1 MEKRIMKNKSLNK
14 KDLKISLI
22 ITLLCS
28 IGTIF
33 VLLYQS
39 NLVPSEINGM
49 SKDVI
54 LLISFLQSVVLIFIA
69 SFLGLKLA
77 RATNFNKGILGW
89 AYSQGEN
96 RYRIN
101 KKSLAIAIGISFLCA
116 TLMMLSE
123 KFLWSVYIPEINDSM
138 YKFDI
143 IYLLSGIIYG
153 GIAEEVLLR
162 LFTLSFIVFIL
173 YKVFARKKDKTNI
186 PNSIYFISIFI
197 AAILFA
203 IGHLPMTMSIFGIV
217 DMAVILRMLILN
229 GIPGIFFGYL
239 YWKKGLEYAIISHM
253 FIHIFTQLFWSPI
266 LF

>member
-1 MEKRIMKNKSLNK
+1 MINKSLNK
-14 KDLKISLI
+14 KDLKISFIL
-22 ITLLCS
+22 TLLCS

-39 NLVPSEINGM
+39 NLIPSEINGM
-49 SKDVI
+49 SRNAI
-54 LLISFLQSVVLIFIA
+54 LLISFIQSVALIFIT

-89 AYSQGEN
+89 AYSQEKN
-96 RYRIN
+96 RYKIN
-101 KKSLAIAIGISFLCA
+101 KKSLVIAIGISFLCA
-116 TLMMLSE
+116 TLMMISE
-123 KFLWSVYIPEINDSM
+123 KFLWSVYIPEINGSM
-138 YKFDI
+138 YKFNI

-162 LFTLSFIVFIL
+162 LFTLSLIVFIL
-173 YKVFARKKDKTNI
+173 YKIFARKKDKTNI
-186 PNSIYFISIFI
+186 PNSIYLISIFI

-203 IGHLPMTMSIFGIV
+203 LGHLPITISTFNIV

-239 YWKKGLEYAIISHM
+239 YWKNGLEYAIISHM
-253 FIHIFTQLFWSPI
+253 FIHIFMQLFWSPI